1 MNSTA
6 VEQALQSLTIALT
19 EDGTITANSS
29 VSFSGN
35 IYDKGFYWAGSDYT
49 KKFVM
54 VADEDRLFS
63 SETIDIARNKHLAIN
78 GTKVLAEDE
87 LGRGV
92 LKSNLRE
99 VGRLKGLIV
108 DGSVSINQYVYFDA
122 NSDRLGVGTEEP
134 NAALSVAED
143 GIEVMVGTEDFV
155 KGFVGTFGSH
165 DLEIKT
171 DNVSRISVKAGGDIT
186 LGNANASPI
195 KVSVNGKLAI
205 GVNNP
210 DSDVDLHVRGAIKF
224 NDKKH
229 LSGTAPPTGG
239 QFNQGD
245 IVWNSAPAQRGHIGW
260 VCERAGNPGNWAPFG
275 DIR

>member
-78 GTKVLAEDE
+78 GNKVLAEDE

-260 VCERAGNPGNWAPFG
+260 VCVRAGNPGNWAPFG

>member
-6 VEQALQSLTIALT
+6 VENALQALTIALT
-19 EDGTITANSS
+19 EDGSITANSS
-29 VSFSGN
+29 VSFNGN
-35 IYDKGFYWAGSDYT
+35 IYDKGFYWAGTDYT

-78 GTKVLAEDE
+78 GNKVLAEDE
-87 LGRGV
+87 LGRSV
-92 LKSNLRE
+92 IKSNLRE

-108 DGSVSINQYVYFDA
+108 DGSVSINQYVYFDS

-143 GIEVMVGTEDFV
+143 GIEVMIGSEDFV
-155 KGFVGTFGSH
+155 KGFVGTFASH
-165 DLEIKT
+165 DLELKT
-171 DNVSRISVKAGGDIT
+171 DNTTRIAIKAGGDIA
-186 LGNANASPI
+186 LGNSNAAPI

-224 NDKKH
+224 NNKKH
-229 LSGTAPPTGG
+229 LAGTAPPTGG

-245 IVWNSAPAQRGHIGW
+245 IVWNDTPQQRGHIGW
-260 VCERAGNPGNWAPFG
+260 VCVRAGNPGNWAPFG

>member
-6 VEQALQSLTIALT
+6 VEQALQDLTLALT
-19 EDGTITANSS
+19 EDGSITANSS

-35 IYDKGFYWAGSDYT
+35 IYDKGFYWAGTDYT

-78 GTKVLAEDE
+78 GNKVLAEEE
-87 LGRGV
+87 LGRSV
-92 LKSNLRE
+92 IKSNLRE

-122 NSDRLGVGTEEP
+122 NSDRLGVGTESP
-134 NAALSVAED
+134 NAALAVAED
-143 GIEVMVGTEDFV
+143 GIEVMIGTEDHV
-155 KGFVGTFGSH
+155 KGFVGTFASH
-165 DLEIKT
+165 DLELKT
-171 DNVSRISVKAGGDIT
+171 DNTTRLSIKAGGDIA
-186 LGNANASPI
+186 LGNPNASPV

-224 NDKKH
+224 NNKKH
-229 LSGTAPPTGG
+229 LSGTTPPTGG

-245 IVWNSAPAQRGHIGW
+245 IVWNESPQQRGHIGW
-260 VCERAGNPGNWAPFG
+260 VCIRAGNPGNWAPFG

>member
-6 VEQALQSLTIALT
+6 VEKALQSLTIALT
-19 EDGTITANSS
+19 EDGSITANSS

-63 SETIDIARNKHLAIN
+63 SETIDIARDKHLAIN
-78 GTKVLAEDE
+78 GSKVLAEDE
-87 LGRGV
+87 LGRSV
-92 LKSNLRE
+92 VKSNLRE

-143 GIEVMVGTEDFV
+143 GIEVMIGTEDFV

-171 DNVSRISVKAGGDIT
+171 DNTSRISVKAGGDIT
-186 LGNANASPI
+186 LGNTNASPI

-229 LSGTAPPTGG
+229 LSASAPPTGG

-245 IVWNSAPAQRGHIGW
+245 IVWNSAPSQRGHIGW
-260 VCERAGNPGNWAPFG
+260 VCVRAGNPGNWAPFG